1 MKIERLLKYGFVI
14 PTGEYNGG
22 VLGGL
27 GLGIFITTVI
37 LSPEHRV
44 TMPWVWFLAFGCI
57 VVGSLLA
64 RAAQRKRFE
73 KDCTNDKPV
82 A

>member
-1 MKIERLLKYGFVI
+1 MRWGFVI
-14 PTGEYNGG
+14 PTREYNGG

-27 GLGIFITTVI
+27 GLGVFVTTAI
-37 LSPEHRV
+37 LRPEHRI
-44 TMPWVWFLAFGCI
+44 TEPWVWFGAFGCI

-64 RAAQRKRFE
+64 RAAQRKRFQKDVIGE
-73 KDCTNDKPV
+73 KHD